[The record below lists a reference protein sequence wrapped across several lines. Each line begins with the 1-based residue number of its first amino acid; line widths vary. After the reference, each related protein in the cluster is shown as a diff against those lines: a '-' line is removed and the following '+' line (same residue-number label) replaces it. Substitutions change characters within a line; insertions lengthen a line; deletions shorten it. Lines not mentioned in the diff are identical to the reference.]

1 MHEHLPDEPLEQKIG
16 EVLEENKLI
25 KFLGKDIVRV
35 ATILGELT
43 SLLSGIFFWLLRK
56 PYDLKNTIKQMQ
68 EIGVNSLMV
77 TSLTSFSTGMV
88 LALQT
93 GASSRNILGEP
104 LYVGTVVGFSMVKEL
119 GPMLTAVVITG
130 RSGSAITA
138 ELGTM
143 RVTEQIDALYTLGAN
158 PVKYLVVPRF
168 IACIFMVPLLTIFS
182 DVLGICGGYFISV
195 YKLGIP
201 STRYMRDILDF
212 MRIDDL
218 FHGLLKCVIYGLI
231 IALISCYKGFST
243 KGGAEG
249 VGKSTTQSVVIS
261 MVMILVSDTFLTNM
275 LQFIGI
281 G

>member
-1 MHEHLPDEPLEQKIG
+1 MHKHVSAEPLEQKI
-16 EVLEENKLI
+16 EESMVENKLVT
-25 KFLGKDIVRV
+25 FLGKDVV
-35 ATILGELT
+35 HAATILGQLT
-43 SLLSGIFFWLLRK
+43 SLLREIFFWLFRK
-56 PYDLKNTIKQMQ
+56 PYDFKNTIKQMQ

-104 LYVGTVVGFSMVKEL
+104 LYVGTVVGFSMIKEL

-143 RVTEQIDALYTLGAN
+143 RVTEQIDALYTLGVN

-168 IACIFMVPLLTIFS
+168 IACVIMVPLLTLYS

-195 YKLGIP
+195 YKMSIP
-201 STRYMRDILDF
+201 STRYIRDILDF

-231 IALISCYKGFST
+231 IALISCYKGFVT

-261 MVMILVSDTFLTNM
+261 MVLILVSDTFLTNI

>member
-1 MHEHLPDEPLEQKIG
+1 MHNHLPGEPLEQKIE
-16 EVLEENKLI
+16 EVIEENRLVS
-25 KFLGKDIVRV
+25 FLGKDVMSV
-35 ATILGELT
+35 ATILGQLT
-43 SLLSGIFFWLLRK
+43 SLLGEIFFWLFRK
-56 PYDLKNTIKQMQ
+56 PYDFKNTIKQMQ

-104 LYVGTVVGFSMVKEL
+104 LYVGTVVGFSMIKEL

-143 RVTEQIDALYTLGAN
+143 RVTEQIDALYTLGVN
-158 PVKYLVVPRF
+158 PVKYLVIPRF
-168 IACIFMVPLLTIFS
+168 IACVIMVPLLTLYS
-182 DVLGICGGYFISV
+182 NVLGICGGYFISV
-195 YKLGIP
+195 YKMSIP
-201 STRYMRDILDF
+201 STRYIRDILDF

-218 FHGLLKCVIYGLI
+218 FHGLLKCVVYGLI
-231 IALISCYKGFST
+231 IALISCYKGFIT

-261 MVMILVSDTFLTNM
+261 MVLILVSDTFLTNI